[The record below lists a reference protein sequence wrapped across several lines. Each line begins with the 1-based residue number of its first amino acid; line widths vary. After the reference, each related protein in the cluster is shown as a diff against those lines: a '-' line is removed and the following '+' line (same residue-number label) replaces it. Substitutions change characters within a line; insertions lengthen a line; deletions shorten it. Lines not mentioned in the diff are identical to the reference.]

1 MAGPPSGS
9 GPLLLT
15 AVDDTDPHDG
25 YPVQLDRVQEDVPLA
40 QRAVIVHQPEQWPA
54 GCFCRN
60 CKARW
65 PCRLHAWGL
74 TVLQAAGWTGV
85 RIAELVRRAGAG
97 EVPWA

>member
-15 AVDDTDPHDG
+15 AINDTTPGAG
-25 YPVQLDRVQEDVPLA
+25 YPVQLDRVQEDVPVA
-40 QRAVIVHQPEQWPA
+40 QRAVIVHQPEHWPA

-60 CKARW
+60 CKTRW

-85 RIAELVRRAGAG
+85 QIGELVRRAKAG